1 MKKRRKMPLCLNC
14 GQRLEKHHEFC
25 SNCGQ
30 ENTDSNLPLGMIL
43 QDFFSNTLAFDSRLF
58 HSIIPFFFKPG
69 YLSAMYREGK
79 RAAYVNPFRLYLVIS
94 LFFFFFLSLLL
105 TKDYGDQDVIQ
116 LEETEEELTQAQKD
130 SVVQVTAKEF
140 RKGLEALDSANAEK
154 QFMKLPEGKKLADYA
169 DTTDVQDGFLG
180 ISGEAYDKYKKYRK
194 VDSIS
199 DEALLDTM
207 KLEKPFLRKV
217 TRQMRK
223 IQNRDSE
230 VFLSYVLKN
239 IPLMMFLLIP
249 LFAFLLKILYYRHRE
264 TLYIGHLIHA
274 IHLHSF
280 SYLIYGFL
288 SCFLYFNDGYNDEQ
302 KGWAFMLF
310 FSVASFY
317 SLFSF
322 HRFYQQGWGKT
333 IFKFLIMGFLYTFC
347 ILTFFVGELF
357 ISFLLF

>member
-1 MKKRRKMPLCLNC
+1 MKKRRKTPLCLNC
-14 GQRLEKHHEFC
+14 GQRLERHHEFC

-43 QDFFSNTLAFDSRLF
+43 YDFFSNTLAFDSRLF
-58 HSIIPFFFKPG
+58 HSIVPFFFKPG
-69 YLSAMYREGK
+69 YLSAMYRQGK

-94 LFFFFFLSLLL
+94 VFFFFFLSLLL
-105 TKDYGDQDVIQ
+105 TKDYGDQAVINIDVDPK
-116 LEETEEELTQAQKD
+116 EMSEAQKD
-130 SVVQVTAKEF
+130 SVVQLTANEF
-140 RKGLEALDSANAEK
+140 RKGLEALDSANAK
-154 QFMKLPEGKKLADYA
+154 QQFVALPEGKKLVDYA
-169 DTTDVQDGFLG
+169 DTTEVEDGFLG
-180 ISGEAYDKYKKYRK
+180 ISGEAYSKYKKYRK

-207 KLEKPFLRKV
+207 KLEKPFLRKA
-217 TRQMRK
+217 TRQLRK
-223 IQNRDSE
+223 IQNKDSE

-249 LFAFLLKILYYRHRE
+249 LFAFLLKILYFRQRE

-280 SYLIYGFL
+280 SYLIYGAL
-288 SCFLYFNDGYNDEQ
+288 SCFLYFNNSFNDEQ
-302 KGWAFMLF
+302 KGWAFTIF
-310 FSVASFY
+310 FMVASFY

-322 HRFYQQGWGKT
+322 HRFYEQGWGKT
-333 IFKFLIMGFLYTFC
+333 IFKFLLLGFLYMFC

>member
-1 MKKRRKMPLCLNC
+1 MKKRRKTPLCLNC

-25 SNCGQ
+25 SKCGQ
-30 ENTDSNLPLGMIL
+30 ENTDSNLPIGMIL

-58 HSIIPFFFKPG
+58 HSIVPFFFKPG

-116 LEETEEELTQAQKD
+116 LEETEEEITQAQKD
-130 SVVQVTAKEF
+130 SVVQVTTQGF

-154 QFMKLPEGKKLADYA
+154 QFMQLPEGKKLVDYA
-169 DTTDVQDGFLG
+169 DTTNANKEFLG

-207 KLEKPFLRKV
+207 KLEKHFLRKV

-223 IQNRDSE
+223 IQNKDSE

-249 LFAFLLKILYYRHRE
+249 LFAFLLKILYFRQRE
-264 TLYIGHLIHA
+264 TLYISHLIHG

-280 SYLIYGFL
+280 SYLIYGLL
-288 SCFLYFNDGYNDEQ
+288 SCFLYFNESYSDEQ
-302 KGWAFMLF
+302 KGWAFTIF
-310 FSVASFY
+310 FFVASFY

-322 HRFYQQGWGKT
+322 HRFYEQGWAKT
-333 IFKFLIMGFLYTFC
+333 IFKFLIMGFLYMFC
-347 ILTFFVGELF
+347 VITFFVGELF